1 MKYFSLLTQF
11 ILLWKKLESGQMFDG
26 LHLSLDVKFVDSLE
40 SISLNLFT
48 QLYKAR
54 PLNTT
59 IGVTIEVK

>member
-1 MKYFSLLTQF
+1 
-11 ILLWKKLESGQMFDG
+11 MFDG
-26 LHLSLDVKFVDSLE
+26 LHLTLDVKFVDSLE

-48 QLYKAR
+48 QLYKDR